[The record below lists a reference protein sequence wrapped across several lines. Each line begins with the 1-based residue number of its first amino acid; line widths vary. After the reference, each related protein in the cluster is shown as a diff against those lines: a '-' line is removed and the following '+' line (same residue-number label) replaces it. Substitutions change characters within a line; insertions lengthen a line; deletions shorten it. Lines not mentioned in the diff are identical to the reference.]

1 MVKLVDTSDLKSA
14 AAGRAGSIPA
24 RGTISLHQAHP
35 YMSLASNETLVF
47 FAAYDLV
54 VSTLILI
61 AGLGALLA
69 AFAIPGLPSSIADLL
84 KKLRVRYSHLRL
96 HVSVRKSMQI
106 ESGAD
111 SGEFDIGLS
120 MRILDGR
127 SLPEGLPVRREALRW
142 VSVAGFE
149 AELEEDTPLPLL
161 VLPQGCSLQR
171 LARETLE
178 AYEVPYVVAHSAS
191 GVAGLQSAL
200 LAGLGVACLNASAV
214 PMGAE
219 VCRSAQHLPVL
230 PDVEF
235 SLLPPRPGESQLVSA
250 VREMLASQFS

>member
-1 MVKLVDTSDLKSA
+1 MFSTEASLCGVGAAVGRSSIGRLVITD
-14 AAGRAGSIPA
+14 
-24 RGTISLHQAHP
+24 
-35 YMSLASNETLVF
+35 YF
-47 FAAYDLV
+47 
-54 VSTLILI
+54 
-61 AGLGALLA
+61 
-69 AFAIPGLPSSIADLL
+69 LPSSIADRL
-84 KKLRVRYSHLRL
+84 KKLRVRYPHLRL

-111 SGEFDIGLS
+111 SGDFDIGLS

-149 AELEEDTPLPLL
+149 VEREENTPLPLL

-178 AYEVPYVVAHSAS
+178 AHEVPYVVAHSAS

-214 PMGAE
+214 PMGAK
-219 VCRSAQHLPVL
+219 VCQSAQHLPGL

-235 SLLPPRPGESQLVSA
+235 SLLPPRPGEFTLGRGRQVNACEPVQLIVRRASSVARALWGRCEMHALRQGLALRFGPVS
-250 VREMLASQFS
+250 RNS